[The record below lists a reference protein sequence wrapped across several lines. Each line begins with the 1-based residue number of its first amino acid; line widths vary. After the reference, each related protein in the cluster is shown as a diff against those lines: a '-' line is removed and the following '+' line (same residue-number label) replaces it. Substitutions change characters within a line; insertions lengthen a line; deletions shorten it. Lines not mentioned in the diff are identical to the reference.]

1 MIGKISGMPS
11 NRIQPIPNEGYR
23 IHIDMDGIDMTA
35 TLMEGAEE
43 MCWYV

>member
-23 IHIDMDGIDMTA
+23 IHIDMTA